1 MFNIAVIN
9 AAADLGVAVERVAMP
24 NQPPG
29 TPGAN
34 PPTGLMTGT
43 TFFINA
49 NGYSLTNAHVAY
61 GCKSLK
67 VVLPDGEA
75 EATLVNSDVKNDL
88 ALLKLTSHAAPAFAQ
103 LHSALPRQGE
113 DIVVYGFPLAG
124 ALASQGNLTTGI
136 ISALSGMQDDSRL
149 LQVSA
154 PIQPGNS
161 GGPLLNDEGQV
172 VGIINSS
179 LNPAF
184 LARITGNLP
193 QNVNFAI
200 KTSIATNFLDS
211 NNIKYE
217 NGHARPVMHTADIGD
232 LAKSF
237 TYMVKC
243 QH

>member
-1 MFNIAVIN
+1 
-9 AAADLGVAVERVAMP
+9 
-24 NQPPG
+24 
-29 TPGAN
+29 
-34 PPTGLMTGT
+34 MTGT